1 MGIYSLEF
9 TTEYTTKMRLL
20 VVLCVVAVLGGAQA
34 GVQETWQDLL
44 NSLKGLGQ
52 HALDKLNEMAGTLS
66 NATLDKLIE
75 ALQKDKA
82 VSKRGLDED
91 WNKII
96 ATLKAKLGDKYAEL
110 AKVLAPHADKLKAL
124 LGKYGAIVKGL
135 IEKIKAHPNVAQIK
149 EIAKK
154 ILGLVGITK
163 REVDLVAR
171 SAVKDL
177 VDKYVEQLKALLKDL
192 LTPAHEARLR
202 RDLGQKITD
211 FFKPHIDKINGLVQQ
226 IGSASKEHA
235 TNLWQN
241 LQDSASDLK
250 DKLSGHVD
258 KLKEHGQTLVGHGKD
273 AVNALKDSVT
283 DILNSTFQ
291 NMVGTI
297 KDAIDNG
304 KDAINVVGE
313 HVNGAVNG
321 Q

>member
-1 MGIYSLEF
+1 MG

-20 VVLCVVAVLGGAQA
+20 VVLCLVAVLGGAQA
-34 GVQETWQDLL
+34 GIQETWKDLL
-44 NSLKGLGQ
+44 DSLKGLGQ
-52 HALDKLNEMAGTLS
+52 HALDKLNEMSGHLS

-75 ALQKDKA
+75 ALQKDKQ
-82 VSKRGLDED
+82 KRDLDED

-96 ATLKAKLGDKYAEL
+96 AALKAKLGDKYDEL
-110 AKVLAPHADKLKAL
+110 AKILAPHADKLKAL
-124 LGKYGAIVKGL
+124 LGKYGDVVKGL
-135 IEKIKAHPNVAQIK
+135 IEKIKAHPDLDKIK
-149 EIAKK
+149 EVANN
-154 ILGLVGITK
+154 LLALVGITK

-177 VDKYVEQLKALLKDL
+177 VDKYVEQLKDLLKDM
-192 LTPAHEARLR
+192 LTPAQEARLR

-211 FFKPHIDKINGLVQQ
+211 FFKPHIDKINNLVQQ
-226 IGSASKEHA
+226 IGSASKDHA

-291 NMVGTI
+291 NMVGTL
-297 KDAIDNG
+297 KDAIDTG

-313 HVNGAVNG
+313 HVNGAVN
-321 Q
+321 

>member
-1 MGIYSLEF
+1 MG

-20 VVLCVVAVLGGAQA
+20 VVLCLVAVLGGAQA

-44 NSLKGLGQ
+44 DSLKGLGQ
-52 HALDKLNEMAGTLS
+52 HALDKLNEMAGHLS

-75 ALQKDKA
+75 ALQKDKQ
-82 VSKRGLDED
+82 KRDLDED

-96 ATLKAKLGDKYAEL
+96 AALKAKLGDKYDEL
-110 AKVLAPHADKLKAL
+110 AKILAPHADKLKAL
-124 LGKYGAIVKGL
+124 LGKYGDVVKGL
-135 IEKIKAHPNVAQIK
+135 IEKIKEVANNLL
-149 EIAKK
+149 A
-154 ILGLVGITK
+154 LVGITK

-177 VDKYVEQLKALLKDL
+177 VDKYVEQLKELLKDM
-192 LTPAHEARLR
+192 LTPAQEARLR

-211 FFKPHIDKINGLVQQ
+211 FFKPHIDKINNLVQQ
-226 IGSASKEHA
+226 IGSASKDHA
-235 TNLWQN
+235 ANLWQN

-258 KLKEHGQTLVGHGKD
+258 KLKEHGQTLVGRGKD

-297 KDAIDNG
+297 KDAIDTG

>member
-1 MGIYSLEF
+1 
-9 TTEYTTKMRLL
+9 MRLL

-44 NSLKGLGQ
+44 DSLKGLGQ
-52 HALDKLNEMAGTLS
+52 HALDKLNEMAGHLS

-75 ALQKDKA
+75 ALQKDKQ
-82 VSKRGLDED
+82 KRDLDED

-96 ATLKAKLGDKYAEL
+96 AALKAKLGDKYAEL
-110 AKVLAPHADKLKAL
+110 EKILAPHADKLKAL
-124 LGKYGAIVKGL
+124 LGKYGDVVKGL
-135 IEKIKAHPNVAQIK
+135 IEKIKAHPDLDKIREVANNLL
-149 EIAKK
+149 A
-154 ILGLVGITK
+154 LVGITK

-177 VDKYVEQLKALLKDL
+177 VDKYVEQLKELLKDM
-192 LTPAHEARLR
+192 LTPAQEARLR

-211 FFKPHIDKINGLVQQ
+211 FFKPHIDKINDLVQQ
-226 IGSASKEHA
+226 IGSASKDHA

-291 NMVGTI
+291 NMVGTL
-297 KDAIDNG
+297 KDAIDTG

-313 HVNGAVNG
+313 HVNGAVN
-321 Q
+321 

>member
-1 MGIYSLEF
+1 
-9 TTEYTTKMRLL
+9 MRLL

-44 NSLKGLGQ
+44 DSLKGLGQ
-52 HALDKLNEMAGTLS
+52 HALDKLNEMAGHLS

-75 ALQKDKA
+75 ALQKDKQ
-82 VSKRGLDED
+82 KRDLDED

-96 ATLKAKLGDKYAEL
+96 AALKAKLGDKYDEL
-110 AKVLAPHADKLKAL
+110 AKILAPHADKLKAL
-124 LGKYGAIVKGL
+124 LGKYGDVVKGL
-135 IEKIKAHPNVAQIK
+135 IEKIKAHPDLDKIK
-149 EIAKK
+149 EVANN
-154 ILGLVGITK
+154 LLALVGITK

-177 VDKYVEQLKALLKDL
+177 VDKYVEQLKELLKDM
-192 LTPAHEARLR
+192 LTPAQEARLR

-211 FFKPHIDKINGLVQQ
+211 FFKPHIDKINNLVQQ
-226 IGSASKEHA
+226 IGSASKDHA